1 MYIKPK
7 RRGGFKQF
15 SDYLQGNAGNENDN
29 EAVNFISSSTSLT
42 DINKFCIFASDIA
55 EPKRGGK
62 YPLKNP
68 IEHVSIR
75 TRQGEIL
82 TPEMIQGKIPELL
95 KKLGY
100 QDCPWILV
108 QHLKKQKNGA
118 VEPHY
123 HLGICRVDKNGK
135 IPNPKSWDIC
145 EELANKFAREF
156 GWKPAF
162 AGANGNRFK
171 QEKDHLARLWTATE
185 KLSPADRLKKFQQAG
200 FTAARGDRGQ
210 LLFVDRSG
218 KPHSLHRIPALKEK
232 GLKQADFPAAFGF
245 DGKKM
250 ATLPTL
256 RAAQR
261 NIGRIHNVR
270 RTTNKIIRTFGK
282 VGRIYKNAL
291 SPLRSRA
298 DVGNRWGASGIAL
311 LAVLWG
317 LSRLSQCD
325 ELRQVRGTGGGNRK
339 RKRKL
344 NPAPDP
350 APRPRHVRATRG
362 WWVGARAAGVYKSMI
377 AAGYTA
383 EQAEKAVDLVYLE
396 EEQRLEAEQRYLDWL
411 HGYDPKRGELAANK
425 QQAEPMR

>member
-1 MYIKPK
+1 MIIKPK

-15 SDYLQGNAGNENDN
+15 SDYLQGKAGNENDN
-29 EAVNFISSSTSLT
+29 EAVYLVSNSLGVTS
-42 DINKFCIFASDIA
+42 INDFCILASKIA
-55 EPKRGGK
+55 APKLEGK

-68 IEHVSIR
+68 IEHVILR
-75 TRQGEIL
+75 TRKGNIL
-82 TPEMIQGKIPELL
+82 TPEAVKDKVPELL

-100 QDCPWILV
+100 QDCPWVLV
-108 QHLKKQKNGA
+108 QHIKDGH
-118 VEPHY
+118 PHY
-123 HLGICRVDKNGK
+123 HLGILRITSAGTV
-135 IPNPKSWDIC
+135 PNPKSKEIC
-145 EELANKFAREF
+145 FDLAQKFALELGF
-156 GWKPAF
+156 KPSF
-162 AGANGNRFK
+162 DQANADRHTQQK
-171 QEKDHLARLWTATE
+171 AHLSRLWTE
-185 KLSPADRLKKFQQAG
+185 SEGLSPRARLEKFQQGG
-200 FTAARGDRGQ
+200 FTPARGDRGQ
-210 LLFVDRSG
+210 LIFVDRHG

-245 DGKKM
+245 DDKKM

-256 RAAQR
+256 KAAQR
-261 NIGRIHNVR
+261 NIRRIHNVR
-270 RTTNKIIRTFGK
+270 RTTNKIVRTFGK